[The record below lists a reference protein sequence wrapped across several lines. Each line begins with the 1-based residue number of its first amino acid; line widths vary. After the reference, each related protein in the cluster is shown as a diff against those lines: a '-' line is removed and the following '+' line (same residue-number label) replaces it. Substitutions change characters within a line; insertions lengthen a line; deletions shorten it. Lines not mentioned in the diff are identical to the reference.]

1 MVAHA
6 TDGSGKRSSTA
17 SVHALD
23 VLMIGEG
30 PTTISQFYWLV
41 PVGLAELSLQT

>member
-1 MVAHA
+1 MDLV
-6 TDGSGKRSSTA
+6 SGENSTA